1 MAENKKSDEMI
12 SHKKLV
18 ETQNKTKEQLIL
30 NSSDRI
36 IKRMEEFTNGKDKL
50 NENEILIIEE
60 FRRNKDRQKN
70 TIHANLLVKEDGEVG
85 TVTDYYKK
93 SITKVPKYVDEFMVI
108 YHDEKKKNIREAFE
122 IIAIMKLEYPKVFQ
136 WSIDYPDKFA
146 DAWLN
151 GRDVLPDKLFITQV
165 PNPQNSDEPLYLV
178 MDEEE
183 NISLVPQRNVLD
195 THKIT
200 LTDEEIEPDFSWF
213 KTLGLSVEVPNVIY
227 GLNFETEEKERTV

>member
-85 TVTDYYKK
+85 TVT
-93 SITKVPKYVDEFMVI
+93 
-108 YHDEKKKNIREAFE
+108 
-122 IIAIMKLEYPKVFQ
+122 
-136 WSIDYPDKFA
+136 
-146 DAWLN
+146 
-151 GRDVLPDKLFITQV
+151 
-165 PNPQNSDEPLYLV
+165 
-178 MDEEE
+178 
-183 NISLVPQRNVLD
+183 
-195 THKIT
+195 
-200 LTDEEIEPDFSWF
+200 
-213 KTLGLSVEVPNVIY
+213 
-227 GLNFETEEKERTV
+227 

>member
-85 TVTDYYKK
+85 TVTD
-93 SITKVPKYVDEFMVI
+93 
-108 YHDEKKKNIREAFE
+108 
-122 IIAIMKLEYPKVFQ
+122 
-136 WSIDYPDKFA
+136 
-146 DAWLN
+146 
-151 GRDVLPDKLFITQV
+151 
-165 PNPQNSDEPLYLV
+165 
-178 MDEEE
+178 
-183 NISLVPQRNVLD
+183 
-195 THKIT
+195 
-200 LTDEEIEPDFSWF
+200 
-213 KTLGLSVEVPNVIY
+213 
-227 GLNFETEEKERTV
+227 